1 MSAEMIGYDE
11 RNTRR
16 NCRTEELK
24 SNLGSNLVA
33 ALTGLK
39 VNNFSHGEGLV
50 GGFFLLIEI

>member
-11 RNTRR
+11 RNTRG
-16 NCRTEELK
+16 CRTEELK

>member
-11 RNTRR
+11 RNTRD
-16 NCRTEELK
+16 CRTEELK

-39 VNNFSHGEGLV
+39 VDNFSHGEGLV